1 MQQKTSFIVIAIAAV
16 LLFVVLGVVRI
27 GSNGGSSSPRK
38 EIPKENQD
46 DLKDDTGSIT
56 TIIEGF
62 KADDA
67 TYIGG
72 VNDSGNNSTI
82 VTSLDRNVKFIY
94 PLSNGRQLLYIGKTD
109 DSDLGETLEI
119 KNIKPK
125 AGAVDGEKFAI
136 YTSKD
141 GYRIDRLTIS
151 ENNKWVAWY
160 EVKPESAMSGYTHLS
175 DYFRS
180 YKANLEDVMNS
191 KSTVITPTSLLSE
204 KAEPNGQINLPVVI
218 SNSGEVYF
226 DAMVPSTYALYY
238 GFKNEKMESLL
249 PVDTY
254 NSKPYLFEEKYF
266 LYTAFEPSNSKLPAD
281 GDKDSTRQSIVN
293 TNIAKVYDVSSKTI
307 TVVAPGNEGEHY
319 KHPVYVSGSLAG
331 DLTIAAEVY
340 TLDVVNGRTALV
352 PSTIQTI
359 TRKSDG
365 SFEKKVVF
373 EMGTESR
380 FRILSVGKLKN
391 GHMAL
396 FVGEENAFRGNLG
409 TGVNVGPSGYKNK
422 LTTIRV
428 IDLEAKETVSTI
440 SPSPYTDFEF
450 ISLLPK
456 LAEEKIGIERDKKL
470 ATDIE
475 KHVKQLQLQTF
486 EPVEPKRERKNP
498 RSECETEWEKKG
510 YPNYE
515 ACEACPVYIYSPV
528 KQKVNVKPKT
538 AIDSKSAVPALT
550 NGNWEFTADSQG
562 ILTFENGAKARKID
576 FLFPRGRIGMPNSG
590 WTISANNFTDG
601 IEQYALMIGL
611 NKQESKDVVDYVL
624 PQVLGSS
631 YIVLSTLPEEQREAL
646 LDFSITPN
654 PTSYSSVV
662 FYVKKYGVQPEVS
675 LVNPTSRSIKRD
687 GLTVVSWGVVFDN

>member
-16 LLFVVLGVVRI
+16 LLLAVLGVVRI
-27 GSNGGSSSPRK
+27 GNNGGSASPRK

-72 VNDSGNNSTI
+72 VNDSGNNDTI
-82 VTSLDRNVKFIY
+82 VTSLERNVKFIH

-109 DSDLGETLEI
+109 DSDLGETLEV

-125 AGAVDGEKFAI
+125 AGAVDGEKYTI

-151 ENNKWVAWY
+151 ANNKWIAWY

-175 DYFRS
+175 DYFSS

-191 KSTVITPTSLLSE
+191 KSTVIMPINLLSE
-204 KAEPNGQINLPVVI
+204 KAQPNGQINLPVVV

-226 DAMVPSTYALYY
+226 DAMIPSSYALYY
-238 GFKNEKMESLL
+238 GFKNEKMESLM

-266 LYTAFEPSNSKLPAD
+266 LYTAFESSNSKLPAD

-293 TNIAKVYDVSSKTI
+293 TNIAKVYDVSSGTNTI
-307 TVVAPGNEGEHY
+307 VAPGNEGEHY
-319 KHPVYVSGSLAG
+319 KHPVYVSGSLSS
-331 DLTIAAEVY
+331 DLIIASEVY

-373 EMGTESR
+373 EMATDSR

-391 GHMAL
+391 SHMAL
-396 FVGEENAFRGNLG
+396 FVGEENTFRGNLG
-409 TGVNVGPSGYKNK
+409 TGVGVGPSGYKNK

-428 IDLEAKETVSTI
+428 IDLETKETVSTI

-498 RSECETEWEKKG
+498 RSECEAEWEKKG

-528 KQKVNVKPKT
+528 MQQVSVKPNT
-538 AIDSKSAVPALT
+538 AIDSKTAVPALT
-550 NGNWEFTADSQG
+550 NGLWEFTADAKG
-562 ILTFENGAKARKID
+562 KLTFGDGQSARKID
-576 FLFPRGRIGMPNSG
+576 FLFPRGRIDMPNSG
-590 WTISANNFTDG
+590 WIISASNFIDG
-601 IEQYALMIGL
+601 IRQYALMVGL
-611 NKQESKDVVDYVL
+611 NEQESRDVVDYLL
-624 PQVLGSS
+624 PQVLGASN
-631 YIVLSTLPEEQREAL
+631 IVLSTLPSDQSEVL
-646 LDFSITPN
+646 LDFSVTPL
-654 PTSYSSVV
+654 PTSYTSLV
-662 FYVKKYGVQPEVS
+662 FYVKKYKTQPEVS

-687 GLTVVSWGVVFDN
+687 GLTVVSWGAVFDN